1 MSADTENSQPKEI
14 PKIDLKKVGYD
25 IYNLLRSSGR
35 RGYKHRARQGYVE
48 LKPDTL
54 YTPGQVS
61 TLLNVSYDSAVR
73 QMLKM
78 KGHVDLGTETRRYKR
93 RKRMLRISGK
103 KLMAYLRSK
112 TKD

>member
-1 MSADTENSQPKEI
+1 MKTSQPDLNKIGHEI
-14 PKIDLKKVGYD
+14 YHA
-25 IYNLLRSSGR
+25 LRSSGR
-35 RGYKHRARQGYVE
+35 RGYKYRARKQPVKLE
-48 LKPDTL
+48 PDKL
-54 YTPGQVS
+54 YTPGEVAS
-61 TLLNVSYDSAVR
+61 LLNVSYDSAVR

-103 KLMAYLRSK
+103 HFTAFLRSK

>member
-1 MSADTENSQPKEI
+1 MKTLEPGKI
-14 PKIDLKKVGYD
+14 RKIDLHKVGHD

-35 RGYKHRARQGYVE
+35 RGYKHRARQRYVE
-48 LKPDTL
+48 LKQDKL
-54 YTPGQVS
+54 YTPGEVAS
-61 TLLNVSYDSAVR
+61 LLNVSYDSAVR

-103 KLMAYLRSK
+103 HFMAFLRSK
-112 TKD
+112 T